1 MSRELP
7 SEVTVEL
14 DAAELGGPVRVG
26 RLRRV
31 PSASGAVVAFAY
43 DAAWLARS
51 DAFVIDPAHG
61 LFPGD
66 QYPRAGDTIAAAFTD
81 AAPDR
86 WGRTLLERREAGR
99 AREEERTRRT
109 LGEWE
114 FLLGVSDFSRMG
126 ALRFVD
132 DAGRYL
138 DDEPRGVPP
147 LAGLRE
153 LEAAARALEKPSR
166 GDRSREAEWLALL
179 LAPGSSLGGARPK
192 ATFTGEDGALWI
204 AKFPSRIDRHDVGAC
219 ELVLNELA
227 ARAGI
232 EVPEHRLLAL
242 GEGHR
247 TFAAR
252 RFDRLAGSRRL
263 YVSAMTMTSRR
274 DREAASYLDVALAI
288 ADFGAPGRIRADL
301 AQLFRRAAF
310 NVLASHR
317 DDHLRNHGFLRTGE
331 GWRLAPA
338 FDLNPVPGK
347 PEHELSLDG
356 AIHRA
361 DLEVLR
367 ETAPFYRLPAPEAG
381 AIIDEVRAALG
392 AWHEIVHGLNLGAT
406 ESDVL
411 EDAIA
416 V

>member
-14 DAAELGGPVRVG
+14 DAAELGGPARVG
-26 RLRRV
+26 SLRRV
-31 PSASGAVVAFAY
+31 PSATGGVVAFAY

-51 DAFVIDPAHG
+51 DTFVIDPAHG
-61 LFPGD
+61 LYPGD
-66 QYPRAGDTIAAAFTD
+66 QYPRAGDTIATALTD

-86 WGRTLLERREAGR
+86 WGRMLLERREAGR
-99 AREEERTRRT
+99 AREEGRTRRT

-126 ALRFVD
+126 AMRFA
-132 DAGRYL
+132 DAEGRYL
-138 DDEPRGVPP
+138 DDEPPAVPSQ
-147 LAGLRE
+147 AGLRE
-153 LEAAARALEKPSR
+153 LEAAARALEHPSR
-166 GDRSREAEWLALL
+166 GDRSREAERLALL

-192 ATFTGEDGALWI
+192 ATFSGDDGALWI
-204 AKFPSRIDRHDVGAC
+204 AKFPSRTDRHDVGAC
-219 ELVLNELA
+219 ELVLNDLA
-227 ARAGI
+227 AQAGI

-252 RFDRLAGSRRL
+252 RFDRLADSRRP
-263 YVSAMTMTSRR
+263 YASAMTMTARR
-274 DREAASYLDVALAI
+274 DREAASYLDIALAI
-288 ADFGAPGRIRADL
+288 ADYGAPGWIRSDL
-301 AQLFRRAAF
+301 GQLFRRAAF

-317 DDHLRNHGFLRTGE
+317 DDHPRNHGFLRTAD

-356 AIHRA
+356 AIHQG
-361 DLEVLR
+361 DLAVLR
-367 ETAPFYRLPAPEAG
+367 ETAAFYRLSGLEA
-381 AIIDEVRAALG
+381 AVIIDEVRGALG
-392 AWHEIVHGLNLGAT
+392 AWRDVVRGLNLGAA
-406 ESDVL
+406 ELDVL

>member
-1 MSRELP
+1 MSRDLP
-7 SEVTVEL
+7 SEVRVEL
-14 DAAELGGPVRVG
+14 DAAELGGQVRVG
-26 RLRRV
+26 HLRRV
-31 PSASGAVVAFAY
+31 PAASGAVVAFAY
-43 DAAWLARS
+43 DEAWLARS
-51 DAFVIDPAHG
+51 ESFVIDPAHG
-61 LFPGD
+61 LYSGD

-86 WGRTLLERREAGR
+86 WGRMLLERREAGR
-99 AREEERTRRT
+99 ARDDGRTRRT

-114 FLLGVSDFSRMG
+114 ILLGVSDFSRMG
-126 ALRFVD
+126 ALRFA
-132 DAGRYL
+132 DAEGRYL
-138 DDEPRGVPP
+138 DDEPPGVPP

-153 LEAAARALEKPSR
+153 LEAAARALEHPSR
-166 GDRSREAEWLALL
+166 GDRSRETARLALL

-192 ATFTGEDGALWI
+192 ATFMDEEGALWI
-204 AKFPSRIDRHDVGAC
+204 AKFPSRTDRHDVGAC
-219 ELVLNELA
+219 ELVLNDLA

-252 RFDRLAGSRRL
+252 RFDRLVGTRRL

-274 DREAASYLDVALAI
+274 DRDAATYLDIALAI
-288 ADFGAPGRIRADL
+288 ADHGAPRWIRSDL

-317 DDHLRNHGFLRTGE
+317 DDHLRNHGFLRTAD

-356 AIHRA
+356 AIHRG

-367 ETAPFYRLPAPEAG
+367 ETAPFYRLSRLEAE

-392 AWHEIVHGLNLGAT
+392 AWRAVVPGLNLGGA
-406 ESDVL
+406 ELEIL
-411 EDAIA
+411 EDAIDL
-416 V
+416 

>member
-7 SEVTVEL
+7 AEVAVEL
-14 DAAELGGPVRVG
+14 DAAELGGPVPVG
-26 RLRRV
+26 GLRRV
-31 PSASGAVVAFAY
+31 PSPSGAVVAFAY
-43 DAAWLARS
+43 DEAWLARR
-51 DAFVIDPAHG
+51 DAFVIDPSHG
-61 LFPGD
+61 LYAGD

-86 WGRTLLERREAGR
+86 WGRTLLERREAVGARDEGR
-99 AREEERTRRT
+99 SRRT

-114 FLLGVSDFSRMG
+114 FLLGVSDYSRMG
-126 ALRFVD
+126 ALRFAD
-132 DAGRYL
+132 RDGRYL
-138 DDEPRGVPP
+138 DDEPPGVPP

-153 LEAAARALEKPSR
+153 LEAAARELEHPSR
-166 GDRSREAEWLALL
+166 GARSREAERLAIL

-192 ATFTGEDGALWI
+192 ATFLGEDGALWI
-204 AKFPSRIDRHDVGAC
+204 AKFPSRMDRHDVGAC
-219 ELVLNELA
+219 ELVLNDLA

-242 GEGHR
+242 GDGHR

-252 RFDRLAGSRRL
+252 RFDRAPGTRRL
-263 YVSAMTMTSRR
+263 YASAMTMTSRR
-274 DREAASYLDVALAI
+274 DRDDASYLDIALAI
-288 ADFGAPGRIRADL
+288 ADHGAPGRIGDDL

-317 DDHLRNHGFLRTGE
+317 DDHLRNHGFLRMAE

-356 AIHRA
+356 SIHRG

-367 ETAPFYRLPAPEAG
+367 ETAPFYRLSGEEAE
-381 AIIDEVRAALG
+381 AVIDEVRAAL
-392 AWHEIVHGLNLGAT
+392 ATWRRLVRGLDLGAA
-406 ESDVL
+406 EVDVL

>member
-1 MSRELP
+1 VTRELP

-14 DAAELGGPVRVG
+14 DAGELGGPVRVG

-31 PSASGAVVAFAY
+31 PSPSGAVVAFGY

-51 DAFVIDPAHG
+51 DAFVIDPSHG
-61 LFPGD
+61 LYPGD
-66 QYPRAGDTIAAAFTD
+66 QFPRSGDAISAAFTD

-86 WGRTLLERREAGR
+86 WGRTLLERREAGH
-99 AREEERTRRT
+99 AREEGRARRT

-126 ALRFVD
+126 ALRFAD
-132 DAGRYL
+132 DTGRHL
-138 DDEPRGVPP
+138 DDGPAGVPP
-147 LAGLRE
+147 QAGLRE
-153 LEAAARALEKPSR
+153 LEAAARALEQPSP
-166 GDRSREAEWLALL
+166 GDRAREAERLALL

-192 ATFTGEDGALWI
+192 ATFSGDDGALWM
-204 AKFPSRIDRHDVGAC
+204 AKFPSRNDRHDVGAC
-219 ELVLNELA
+219 ELVLNDLA

-232 EVPEHRLLAL
+232 EVPPHRLLAF
-242 GEGHR
+242 GGGHH

-252 RFDRLAGSRRL
+252 RFDRLSGSRRL
-263 YVSAMTMTSRR
+263 YASAMTMTSRR
-274 DREAASYLDVALAI
+274 DRDAASYLDIALAI
-288 ADFGAPGRIRADL
+288 ADHGAPGRIRADL
-301 AQLFRRAAF
+301 AQLFRRTAF

-356 AIHRA
+356 AIHRG
-361 DLEVLR
+361 DLQVLR
-367 ETAPFYRLPAPEAG
+367 ETAPFYRLAG
-381 AIIDEVRAALG
+381 LDAEAIIDEVRAALG
-392 AWHEIVHGLNLGAT
+392 AWRGVARGLALGAA
-406 ESDVL
+406 ELDLL

>member
-1 MSRELP
+1 MSRDLP
-7 SEVTVEL
+7 AAVSVEL
-14 DAAELGGPVRVG
+14 DAAELGDPVRVG
-26 RLRRV
+26 SLRRV
-31 PSASGAVVAFAY
+31 PSASGAIVAFAY
-43 DAAWLARS
+43 DEAWLDRS
-51 DAFVIDPAHG
+51 GTFVIDPSHG
-61 LFPGD
+61 LYAGD
-66 QYPRAGDTIAAAFTD
+66 QYPRSGDAIAAAFTD
-81 AAPDR
+81 SAPDR

-99 AREEERTRRT
+99 AREEGRTRRT

-132 DAGRYL
+132 EAGRYL
-138 DDEPRGVPP
+138 DDEPPGVPP

-153 LEAAARALEKPSR
+153 LEAAAWELEHPSR
-166 GDRSREAEWLALL
+166 GGRSREAERLAIL

-204 AKFPSRIDRHDVGAC
+204 AKFPSRLDRHDVGTC
-219 ELVLNELA
+219 EMVLNDLA
-227 ARAGI
+227 TRAGI
-232 EVPEHRLLAL
+232 EIPEHRLLAL

-263 YVSAMTMTSRR
+263 YLSAMTMASRR
-274 DREAASYLDVALAI
+274 DRDSASYLDIALAI
-288 ADFGAPGRIRADL
+288 ADHGAPGRIREDL
-301 AQLFRRAAF
+301 AQLFRRATF
-310 NVLASHR
+310 NVLVAHR

-356 AIHRA
+356 AVHRGEL
-361 DLEVLR
+361 DILR
-367 ETAPFYRLPAPEAG
+367 ETAPFYRLPGPDAEE
-381 AIIDEVRAALG
+381 IIDEVRSALG
-392 AWHEIVHGLNLGAT
+392 GWRTVVRDLDLGPA
-406 ESDVL
+406 ELDVL
-411 EDAIA
+411 EDAIG

>member
-7 SEVTVEL
+7 TEVAVEL
-14 DAAELGGPVRVG
+14 DAADLGGPLRVG

-31 PSASGAVVAFAY
+31 PSLSGAVVAFAY
-43 DAAWLARS
+43 DEAWLARR

-61 LFPGD
+61 PYAGD
-66 QYPRAGDTIAAAFTD
+66 QYPRAGDAIAAVCTD

-86 WGRTLLERREAGR
+86 WGRMLLERREAVR
-99 AREEERTRRT
+99 ARTEGRHRRS

-126 ALRFVD
+126 ALRFAD
-132 DAGRYL
+132 GEGRYL
-138 DDEPRGVPP
+138 DDEPPGVPP
-147 LAGLRE
+147 KAGLRE
-153 LEAAARALEKPSR
+153 LEAAARELEHPSR
-166 GDRSREAEWLALL
+166 GGQSLEAERLALL

-192 ATFTGEDGALWI
+192 ATFEGEDGALWI
-204 AKFPSRIDRHDVGAC
+204 AKFPSRMDRHDVGAC
-219 ELVLNELA
+219 ELALNDLA

-232 EVPEHRLLAL
+232 AVPEHRLLAL
-242 GEGHR
+242 GDGHR

-252 RFDRLAGSRRL
+252 RFDRAPGSRRL
-263 YVSAMTMTSRR
+263 YASAMTMTSRR
-274 DREAASYLDVALAI
+274 DRDDAGYLDIALAI
-288 ADFGAPGRIRADL
+288 ADHGAPGHIREDL
-301 AQLFRRAAF
+301 AQLFRRVAF

-338 FDLNPVPGK
+338 FDLNPTPGK

-356 AIHRA
+356 AVHRGGLA
-361 DLEVLR
+361 VLR
-367 ETAPFYRLPAPEAG
+367 ETAPYYRLSGPEAQV
-381 AIIDEVRAALG
+381 IIDEVRATLATWRDTVRGMDLG
-392 AWHEIVHGLNLGAT
+392 AAEL
-406 ESDVL
+406 DVL
-411 EDAIA
+411 EDAIG

>member
-1 MSRELP
+1 MTRELP

-31 PSASGAVVAFAY
+31 PSPSGAIVAFAY

-61 LFPGD
+61 SYPGD
-66 QYPRAGDTIAAAFTD
+66 QYPPDGDAIAAAFTD

-86 WGRTLLERREAGR
+86 WGRMLLERREAAR
-99 AREEERTRRT
+99 ARDEGRHRRT

-126 ALRFVD
+126 ALRFAD
-132 DAGRYL
+132 DEGRYL
-138 DDEPRGVPP
+138 DDEPHGVPP
-147 LAGLRE
+147 LAGLRQ
-153 LEAAARALEKPSR
+153 LEAAARELEDGSR
-166 GDRSREAEWLALL
+166 GGRSREAERLALL

-192 ATFTGEDGALWI
+192 ATFSGEDGALWI
-204 AKFPSRIDRHDVGAC
+204 AKFPSRMDRHDIGAC
-219 ELVLNELA
+219 ELVLNDLA
-227 ARAGI
+227 ASAGI
-232 EVPEHRLLAL
+232 DVPDHRLLAL
-242 GEGHR
+242 GDGHR

-263 YVSAMTMTSRR
+263 YASAMTMASRR
-274 DREAASYLDVALAI
+274 DRDAASYLDIALAI
-288 ADFGAPGRIRADL
+288 ADHGAPGRIRADL

-317 DDHLRNHGFLRTGE
+317 DDHLRNHGFLRTAE

-338 FDLNPVPGK
+338 FDLNPVPSK
-347 PEHELSLDG
+347 PEHELSLDD
-356 AIHRA
+356 AIHLG
-361 DLEVLR
+361 DLEVLH
-367 ETAPFYRLPAPEAG
+367 ETAPFYRLSGPEAE
-381 AIIDEVRAALG
+381 AIINEVRRAL
-392 AWHEIVHGLNLGAT
+392 ATWHQVVRGLNLGAA
-406 ESDVL
+406 ELDVL